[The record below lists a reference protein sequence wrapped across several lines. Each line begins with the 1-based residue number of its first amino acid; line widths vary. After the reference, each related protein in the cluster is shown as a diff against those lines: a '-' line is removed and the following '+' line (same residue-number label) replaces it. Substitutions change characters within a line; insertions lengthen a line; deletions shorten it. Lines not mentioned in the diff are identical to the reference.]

1 MWYSETIGKWNR
13 AEETG
18 MGIAFCH
25 RRLPGIPDGAQD
37 ADIMFDTVKGQG
49 VLQGVCEVGV
59 RPPRT
64 RISSFSSGQRSMA
77 RGSLVAS
84 RACTQ
89 AADCRDGAMAH
100 SWPGNFASEPWN
112 FSTRMQPWPCKPPG
126 LTISPSTTNE
136 SAPYEHRI
144 SWAGIQ
150 GLAQRAADPKQR
162 SGGAVGIPS

>member
-18 MGIAFCH
+18 MGINFCP
-25 RRLPGIPDGAQD
+25 RKLSRIPDD
-37 ADIMFDTVKGQG
+37 ARDGDVVFDTVRGQR

-89 AADCRDGAMAH
+89 AADCRDGAMAY
-100 SWPGNFASEPWN
+100 SWPGNLASEPWQL
-112 FSTRMQPWPCKPPG
+112 STRYNRGLFKPSG
-126 LTISPSTTNE
+126 LTISPSTTDG
-136 SAPYEHRI
+136 SAFYEHRN
-144 SWAGIQ
+144 SWAGTREPALRVAD
-150 GLAQRAADPKQR
+150 GSSVLSALLA
-162 SGGAVGIPS
+162 